1 MGNNGGGE
9 KIQGSVEIR
18 EISCEFFLVGHRSDT
33 RKYAEDKVGKV
44 GPEGRHSL
52 LALTSSGPS
61 VN

>member
-9 KIQGSVEIR
+9 KSRVQSRFERFLVN
-18 EISCEFFLVGHRSDT
+18 FFLVGHRSDK